1 MSRTWP
7 VIKREFNEMVRTKA
21 FVAGTVLGPVFII
34 GIFALQILFMRPGG
48 GERTI
53 AIVAEGEEALA
64 REVATVLGAVPPA
77 DEASRVT
84 RFHVEVVSAGADPEA
99 VRTRLVERVQAE
111 ELDGYLWLPAD
122 VIDGGRPV
130 YEGQNA
136 TNMADL
142 ARIENAVQMTVQG
155 TRLRSA
161 GIDPAQVAA
170 ALRPVDIE
178 ARKIGGKAASG
189 TPAALIILTYIIG
202 FVIYMAVILYGN
214 AAMRGVLEEKR
225 DRVVEVVMSSI
236 RAEELMVGKVI
247 GIGGAGLLQIL
258 IWAGFGAFLLT
269 QGDAL
274 AARLGGGPAPDLPD
288 VPLSVGGIFLFF
300 FFGGFFLYSG
310 IYAAMGAIATTDQ
323 EAQQLQWPVF
333 MPLIVAIMMMGA
345 VIQDPDSTAAVA
357 GSLIPFTAPVVMPMR
372 AAIGEVPALHLI
384 VSALGVIAT
393 TCVTLWLGA
402 RIYRVGVLETGKRA
416 SAKEV
421 WSWVRSR

>member
-7 VIKREFNEMVRTKA
+7 VIKREFTEMVQTKA
-21 FVAGTVLGPVFII
+21 FLIGTILGPVFII
-34 GIFALQILFMRPGG
+34 GIFALQVVFMRPGG

-53 AIVAEGEEALA
+53 AIVAEGDGALA
-64 REVATVLGAVPPA
+64 HEVASVLGAVPSG
-77 DEASRVT
+77 DEARRIT
-84 RFHVEVVSAGADPEA
+84 RFHVEVVPAGPNPEA
-99 VRTRLVERVQAE
+99 VRAQVVERVRAE

-122 VIDGGRPV
+122 VIDGGRPL

-142 ARIENAVQMTVQG
+142 ARIEGAVQRVVQG
-155 TRLRSA
+155 VRLRSS
-161 GIDPAQVAA
+161 GIDPARVAA
-170 ALRPVDIE
+170 ALQPVRVD
-178 ARKIGGKAASG
+178 ARKIGGGAASG
-189 TPAALIILTYIIG
+189 TPAALIVLTYIVG
-202 FVIYMAVILYGN
+202 FVINMAVILYGN

-236 RAEELMVGKVI
+236 RAEELMVGKVV
-247 GIGGAGLLQIL
+247 GIGAAGLLQIL
-258 IWAGFGAFLLT
+258 IWAAFAAFLLT
-269 QGDAL
+269 QGDVVASK
-274 AARLGGGPAPDLPD
+274 LGGGAAPDLPE
-288 VPLSVGGIFLFF
+288 VPLSVGGVFLFF

-345 VIQDPDSTAAVA
+345 VIQDPDGTAAVA
-357 GSLIPFTAPVVMPMR
+357 GSLIPLTAPVVMPMR
-372 AAIGEVPALHLI
+372 AVNGEVPALHL
-384 VSALGVIAT
+384 VLSAIGVIAT
-393 TCVTLWLGA
+393 TALILWAAA